1 MASLVDVSLRQL
13 QYVVAVADTLDFHR
27 AAARCHVSQPS
38 LSAQVKQL
46 EDVLGV
52 AIFERDRRRVL
63 VTPAGEAVVA
73 RARRALREV
82 EDLVATVAHLR
93 DPLAGPV
100 RLGVIPTIAPYALPE
115 VVPSVHAA
123 YPALKLIFREE
134 KTESVVA
141 GLRAGTLDTGLVA
154 LEADLGEA
162 RRARRR
168 RGRSF
173 VAALPAEHR
182 LAKKK
187 TVTEDDLDGE
197 TVLLLDDGHCL
208 RSSLGRVHARRRG
221 RVRAP
226 RHEPLHARADGLRR
240 RRRHLAPRHR
250 GARGEPSRDARDSQA
265 PTRSVTHARRRVA
278 TRLTVRR
285 GWPGPRRRPQE
296 GAQVEHDPP
305 GLSDGQGRGGTESI
319 APPRAASPDPRENP
333 SRPRDRR

>member
-1 MASLVDVSLRQL
+1 MASVVDVSLRQL
-13 QYVVAVADTLDFHR
+13 QYVVAVADTLGFHR

-141 GLRAGTLDTGLVA
+141 GLRAGTLDLGLVA
-154 LEADLGEA
+154 LEADLGELEHA
-162 RRARRR
+162 VVAVDP
-168 RGRSF
+168 F
-173 VAALPAEHR
+173 VAALPSEHR

-208 RSSLGRVHARRRG
+208 RSQALAVCTRAGAEESELRATSLSTLAQMVSGGAGVTLLPAIAVPVENRRG
-221 RVRAP
+221 TLEIRK
-226 RHEPLHARADGLRR
+226 LR
-240 RRRHLAPRHR
+240 PV
-250 GARGEPSRDARDSQA
+250 PSRTLVVVWRPGSPFAAAGQA
-265 PTRSVTHARRRVA
+265 LAGVLKKALKASTTH
-278 TRLTVRR
+278 L
-285 GWPGPRRRPQE
+285 
-296 GAQVEHDPP
+296 D
-305 GLSDGQGRGGTESI
+305 
-319 APPRAASPDPRENP
+319 
-333 SRPRDRR
+333 